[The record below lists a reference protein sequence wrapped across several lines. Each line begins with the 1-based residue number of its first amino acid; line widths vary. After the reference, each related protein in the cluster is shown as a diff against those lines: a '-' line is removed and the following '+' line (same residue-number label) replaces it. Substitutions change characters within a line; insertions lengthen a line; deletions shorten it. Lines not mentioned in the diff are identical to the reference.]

1 MSERTTAARE
11 NSSALYGFFC
21 GMISLPT
28 AFLGV
33 GVLFGGAAIMLGR
46 LGLQRANAGQGR
58 RGMALTGMALGA
70 VSILLVVAYLVDQ
83 AQG

>member
-1 MSERTTAARE
+1 VSEPTTATRE
-11 NSSALYGFFC
+11 NTSALYGFFC
-21 GMISLPT
+21 GVISLPT

-70 VSILLVVAYLVDQ
+70 VSVLLVLAYLVDQ
-83 AQG
+83 TRG

>member
-1 MSERTTAARE
+1 VSEPTTAARE

-21 GMISLPT
+21 GLISVPT

-46 LGLQRANAGQGR
+46 LGLQRANDGQGR
-58 RGMALTGMALGA
+58 RGMALTGMAFGA
-70 VSILLVVAYLVDQ
+70 VSILLVLAYLVDR
-83 AQG
+83 ASG

>member
-1 MSERTTAARE
+1 VPEPTAARE

-21 GMISLPT
+21 GLVSLPT

-58 RGMALTGMALGA
+58 RGMALGA
-70 VSILLVVAYLVDQ
+70 VSVLLVLAYLVDQ
-83 AQG
+83 ARV